1 MKSQRF
7 QYKRLGLLL
16 ALSTGLSCVS
26 LGLPLQRALA
36 NGWILF
42 QEGNLQ
48 PLVGTHTFAGT
59 AGQTVAIALRTD
71 GFSGA
76 VVLIAP
82 NGDEVARNEYYG
94 RTSGPMIVTTLPTS
108 GAYKILAQSP
118 YGQAGTYTVNVRI
131 ATAYD
136 LAFSRG
142 VQLNQEGDYAGAIAA
157 FNEAIRAD
165 PQSPEAYVELG
176 NLLYNDARRLKPE
189 EARSIVSAYE
199 RAAAAYE
206 RQGNQEM
213 AQMLR
218 DLIVV
223 VQAEVSPIPSGAFP
237 GGGVR

>member
-1 MKSQRF
+1 MRNRRF

-36 NGWILF
+36 NGWILY

-59 AGQTVAIALRTD
+59 AGQTVAIALRVN
-71 GFSGA
+71 GFTGA
-76 VVLIAP
+76 VTLIAP
-82 NGDEVARNEYYG
+82 NGDEIASNEYYG
-94 RTSGPMIVTTLPTS
+94 RSGVPTIVTTLPSS
-108 GAYKILAQSP
+108 GAYKILARSP
-118 YGQAGTYTVNVRI
+118 YGQAGTYTVNVRV

-142 VQLNQEGDYAGAIAA
+142 VQLNQQGDYAGAIAA

-165 PQSPEAYVELG
+165 PQNPDAYVELG
-176 NLLYNDARRLKPE
+176 DLLYAEAMRLKPE
-189 EARSIVSAYE
+189 EVRSIVSAYE
-199 RAAAAYE
+199 QAAAAYE

-218 DLIVV
+218 EQI
-223 VQAEVSPIPSGAFP
+223 AAIRSEVSPVTSEPLP
-237 GGGVR
+237 EGGVR

>member
-36 NGWILF
+36 NGWILY

-59 AGQTVAIALRTD
+59 AGQTVAIALRVN
-71 GFSGA
+71 GFTGA
-76 VVLIAP
+76 LTLVAP
-82 NGDEVARNEYYG
+82 NGDEIASNEYYG
-94 RTSGPMIVTTLPTS
+94 RSGVPTIVTTLPTS
-108 GAYKILAQSP
+108 GAYKILARSP

-157 FNEAIRAD
+157 FNEAISVD
-165 PQSPEAYVELG
+165 PRNPEAHVELG
-176 NLLYNDARRLKPE
+176 DLLYAEAVRLKPE
-189 EARSIVSAYE
+189 EARRIVAAYE
-199 RAAAAYE
+199 QAAAAYE
-206 RQGNQEM
+206 RQGNSEM

-218 DLIVV
+218 DQIAAIQSEAGLSSP
-223 VQAEVSPIPSGAFP
+223 EPVSEQGI
-237 GGGVR
+237 R

>member
-36 NGWILF
+36 NDWILY

-59 AGQTVAIALRTD
+59 AGQTVAIALRVN
-71 GFSGA
+71 GFTGA
-76 VVLIAP
+76 VTLIAP
-82 NGDEVARNEYYG
+82 NGDEIASNEYYG
-94 RTSGPMIVTTLPTS
+94 RSSVPTIVATLPSS
-108 GAYKILAQSP
+108 GAYKILARSP
-118 YGQAGTYTVNVRI
+118 YGQAGTYTVNVRV

-136 LAFSRG
+136 VAFSRG
-142 VQLNQEGDYAGAIAA
+142 VQLNQQGDYAGAIAA

-165 PQSPEAYVELG
+165 PQNPDAYVELG
-176 NLLYNDARRLKPE
+176 DLLYAEAMRLKPE

-213 AQMLR
+213 MQMLR
-218 DLIVV
+218 DLIVLI
-223 VQAEVSPIPSGAFP
+223 QSEVSPSPSGALA